1 MDSVKYRKLLDY
13 SAHLE
18 KQGNQFEKEN
28 EETEAIPTYIKM
40 VDVLL
45 LLAEVA
51 PDYPSWQRFT
61 GKAEAYQ
68 KRIKILISKAS
79 AKMNVPKPITREAQ
93 RPAIEANPQIA
104 QA

>member
-13 SAHLE
+13 SIFLE
-18 KQGNQFEKEN
+18 KQGNQFEKEGD
-28 EETEAIPTYIKM
+28 EVEAIPTYIKM

-68 KRIKILISKAS
+68 KRMKILIAKALAKAKEPQVQKS
-79 AKMNVPKPITREAQ
+79 APNPVPVAAQ
-93 RPAIEANPQIA
+93 PQIITK
-104 QA
+104 